1 MTFLTLNRQSVTPLL
16 WHFRHPSFEV
26 VLNVTIARPNKP
38 TTDVVLAFSFTGER
52 GEIIKIEWKRVE
64 KVEIETKNGRLQA
77 GGIIWRH
84 SLTGC
89 AQNSRARFSVEFNSL
104 NHSA

>member
-1 MTFLTLNRQSVTPLL
+1 MEES
-16 WHFRHPSFEV
+16 
-26 VLNVTIARPNKP
+26 
-38 TTDVVLAFSFTGER
+38 
-52 GEIIKIEWKRVE
+52 E

-84 SLTGC
+84 SLSGC
-89 AQNSRARFSVEFNSL
+89 AHNIRARFSVEFNSL

>member
-1 MTFLTLNRQSVTPLL
+1 M
-16 WHFRHPSFEV
+16 
-26 VLNVTIARPNKP
+26 VLNATIARPNNP
-38 TTDVVLAFSFTGER
+38 TTEVMLAFSFTGER

-84 SLTGC
+84 FLSGC
-89 AQNSRARFSVEFNSL
+89 AQNSRARFL
-104 NHSA
+104 R